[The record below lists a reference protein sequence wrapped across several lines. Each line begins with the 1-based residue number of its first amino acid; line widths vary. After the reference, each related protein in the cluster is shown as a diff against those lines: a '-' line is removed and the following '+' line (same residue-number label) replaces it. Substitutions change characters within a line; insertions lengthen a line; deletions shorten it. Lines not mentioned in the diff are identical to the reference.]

1 MAATSGALNAVATK
15 TGLSL
20 EIYAATVA
28 RFAEVNVFKE
38 ICTVQTISGGYSGRF
53 DVRGGGDSS
62 SIKQLALGGEPAKS
76 GLNLN
81 KRNIEVERTFYDRKF
96 IDNWEK
102 KAVHFSLVEVA
113 VEENADAMAE
123 FVDEKILEQLD
134 ATMDMGQLLAEDGSG
149 RVVQDTASVVD
160 ISALY
165 SAATNTEEKGDA
177 LLEGMFKAGAALN
190 RKKQKGKQRYA
201 AFTPELYT
209 ELVLSKKALNGDY
222 NDGSNGSIKEGNVLA
237 INNNKIITSNNIETT
252 GLVSQGV
259 GNALEGKTLAGWIL
273 TEDVVGITEFGD
285 IETDFWEEKK
295 DKGIY
300 VDIDYAFGVG
310 TLNPASLVALAI

>member
-38 ICTVQTISGGYSGRF
+38 LCTVQTISGGYSGRF

-160 ISALY
+160 MSAEY
-165 SAATNTEEKGDA
+165 GAAGTVEAKGDA
-177 LLEGMFKAGAALN
+177 ILEGIFKAGAALN

-201 AFTPELYT
+201 AVTPELYT
-209 ELVLSKKALNGDY
+209 ELILSKKALNGDY
-222 NDGSNGSIKEGNVLA
+222 NDGSNGSIKEGNVLS
-237 INNNKIITSNNIETT
+237 INGMKIITSNNIETT

-259 GNALEGKTLAGWIL
+259 GNALEGKTLAGWVL
-273 TEDVVGITEFGD
+273 TEDVIGITEFGD
-285 IETDFWEEKK
+285 IETDYWEEKK

-310 TLNPASLVALAI
+310 TLNPASLVAIVY

>member
-259 GNALEGKTLAGWIL
+259 GNALEGKTLAGWVL
-273 TEDVVGITEFGD
+273 TEDVIGITEFGD
-285 IETDFWEEKK
+285 IETDYWEEKK

-310 TLNPASLVALAI
+310 TLNPASLVAIVY

>member
-20 EIYAATVA
+20 EIYAATIS

-38 ICTVQTISGGYSGRF
+38 LCTIKTISGGYSGRF

-102 KAVHFSLVEVA
+102 QAVHFSLVEVA

-123 FVDEKILEQLD
+123 FVDEKILAQID
-134 ATMDMGQLLAEDGSG
+134 ATMDLGQLLAEDGSG
-149 RVVQDTASVVD
+149 RVVQDTASIVD
-160 ISALY
+160 KAAIS
-165 SAATNTEEKGDA
+165 TGTTTEAQGDA
-177 LLEGMFKAGAALN
+177 LLEAIFEAGAALN
-190 RKKQKGKQRYA
+190 RKKQKGKQRYVA
-201 AFTPELYT
+201 LTPELYT
-209 ELVLSKKALNGDY
+209 KLVLSKKALNGDY
-222 NDGSNGSIKEGNVLA
+222 NDGSNGSIKEGNVLM
-237 INNNKIITSNNIETT
+237 INGMKVITSNNIQTT
-252 GLVSQGV
+252 GLVSQGI
-259 GNALEGKTLAGWIL
+259 GNALNGKTLAGWVL
-273 TEDVVGITEFGD
+273 TEDVIGITEFGD
-285 IETDFWEEKK
+285 IETDYWEEKK

-310 TLNPASLVALAI
+310 TLNPASLVAIVY